1 MYRVRKG
8 GEKLKCSKCGSLES
22 TVNNSIKRNGTGT
35 NQKSTTPFVWRS
47 RTCSSCGAKFSTR
60 EYTTQ
65 GLIDFG
71 KKGYLEMI
79 DDLMTD

>member
-1 MYRVRKG
+1 M
-8 GEKLKCSKCGSLES
+8 KCSKCGSLES

-47 RTCSSCGAKFSTR
+47 RTCSVCGNKFSTR